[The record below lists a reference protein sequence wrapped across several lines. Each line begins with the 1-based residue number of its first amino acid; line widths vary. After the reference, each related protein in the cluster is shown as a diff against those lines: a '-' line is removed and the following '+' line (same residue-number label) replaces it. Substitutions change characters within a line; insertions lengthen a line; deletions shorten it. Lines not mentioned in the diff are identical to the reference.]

1 MKKNL
6 WVYCES
12 QKKRE
17 KYEEEGQKEKEEEGK
32 DKKKSQGWRKR
43 ENRERKFFTKM
54 SAKKKRV
61 GVFWNHCFP
70 TSSVLNNVGT
80 VINRS

>member
-54 SAKKKRV
+54 SAKKREWEYFEITAFQLLV
-61 GVFWNHCFP
+61 Y
-70 TSSVLNNVGT
+70 
-80 VINRS
+80 